1 MSQKYA
7 VIVDPYSTGVLLAPS
22 LAKRGY
28 KSIAVQSSR
37 DLVQSLLKTYR
48 PDDFID
54 HIDYNQNIDDLLS
67 RLSQYAVAAVLPG
80 NESSVELTDLLA
92 EKLGLSGNGT
102 AQTRARRN
110 KYAMIECLTA
120 AGLNAARQTLTN
132 QLEEALDWVR
142 QWGEWPVVLKPLDSA
157 STDHV
162 TVCHN
167 EADVIRSFHG
177 ILTSCNLAG
186 HRNEQVLIQS
196 YLDGMEYVVNT
207 VSRDGRHYICDILE
221 SRKRTLNGSELI
233 YDYYRLMPPK
243 GEIQDALSAYIVKV
257 LDCLGI
263 RYGGGH
269 AEIRMTRN
277 GPALVEIGARG
288 MGPLKS
294 TTTMAAGTGHDMADL
309 IVDVLDD
316 GREFDRLYGKPYG
329 FAKHAM
335 VLYLSSTVSGTVT
348 AIPLQEKLHNLDSL
362 VGADFMVKPGD
373 QIRPTDDLTSILAKL
388 YLVHEDGAQI
398 DQDVATLRDL
408 ESRYQPLV
416 A

>member
-7 VIVDPYSTGVLLAPS
+7 VIVDPYSTGALLAPS
-22 LAKRGY
+22 LAQRGY
-28 KSIAVQSSR
+28 QSIAVQSSR

-48 PDDFID
+48 PDDFVD
-54 HIDYNQNIDDLLS
+54 HIHFNQNIDDLLAS
-67 RLSQYAVAAVLPG
+67 LARYSVHAVLPG

-92 EKLGLSGNGT
+92 EKLGLPGNGT

-120 AGLNAARQTLTN
+120 AGLTAARQTLTN
-132 QLEEALDWVR
+132 RLDDALAWVR
-142 QWGEWPVVLKPLDSA
+142 ALGEWPVVLKPLDSA

-162 TVCHN
+162 TVCHT
-167 EADVIRSFHG
+167 EQDVIDSFHG
-177 ILTSCNLAG
+177 ILASCNLAG

-196 YLDGMEYVVNT
+196 YLDGLEYVVNT

-243 GEIQDALSAYIVKV
+243 GAIQDALSDYIVKV

-316 GREFDRLYGKPYG
+316 GQKFDDLYGKPYG

-335 VLYLSSTVSGTVT
+335 VLYLSSTVAGTVT
-348 AIPLQEKLHNLDSL
+348 AMPLQDKLHDIPSL
-362 VGADFMVKPGD
+362 IGADFLVKPGES
-373 QIRPTDDLTSILAKL
+373 IRPTNDLTSILAKL
-388 YLVHEDGAQI
+388 YLVHEDGGQI
-398 DQDVATLRDL
+398 DRDVATLRDL